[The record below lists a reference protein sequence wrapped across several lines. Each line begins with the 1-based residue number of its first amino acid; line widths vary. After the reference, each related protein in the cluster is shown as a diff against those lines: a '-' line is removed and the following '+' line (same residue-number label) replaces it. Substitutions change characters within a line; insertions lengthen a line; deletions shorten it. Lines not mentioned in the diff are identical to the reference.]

1 MSSITDNITV
11 VIPSYNED
19 KYIYNALWSL
29 SRQRIDGKLTVIIA
43 DANSTDDTLGIIS
56 KAAEDFDNLQIQV
69 IEGGPV
75 AYGRNKGAELVKT
88 PYILFMDADSVLF
101 ENDILHQVNQERVN
115 YTIIGC
121 KQKTTTKNAL
131 SKLTWSI
138 FELVRKVMPESF
150 CTGCFFFISKE
161 HFNSLGRFDESLN
174 NSEDFWLSRKVKK
187 QNFKILDRY
196 VGQDNRRF
204 KKMGYIKFLK
214 ILLLNY
220 WHKNNIEWFKKD
232 VGYWE
237 SYE

>member
-101 ENDILHQVNQERVN
+101 ENDILQQVNYERVN
-115 YTIIGC
+115 YTIVGC

-138 FELVRKVMPESF
+138 F
-150 CTGCFFFISKE
+150 
-161 HFNSLGRFDESLN
+161 
-174 NSEDFWLSRKVKK
+174 
-187 QNFKILDRY
+187 
-196 VGQDNRRF
+196 
-204 KKMGYIKFLK
+204 
-214 ILLLNY
+214 
-220 WHKNNIEWFKKD
+220 
-232 VGYWE
+232 
-237 SYE
+237 

>member
-29 SRQRIDGKLTVIIA
+29 SRQRMDGKLTVIIA

-101 ENDILHQVNQERVN
+101 ENDILQQINYERVN
-115 YTIIGC
+115 YTIVGC

-161 HFNSLGRFDESLN
+161 YFNSLGRFDESLN

-204 KKMGYIKFLK
+204 EKMGYIKFLK

>member
-101 ENDILHQVNQERVN
+101 ENDILHLVNHERVN

-138 FELVRKVMPESF
+138 F
-150 CTGCFFFISKE
+150 
-161 HFNSLGRFDESLN
+161 
-174 NSEDFWLSRKVKK
+174 
-187 QNFKILDRY
+187 
-196 VGQDNRRF
+196 
-204 KKMGYIKFLK
+204 
-214 ILLLNY
+214 
-220 WHKNNIEWFKKD
+220 
-232 VGYWE
+232 
-237 SYE
+237 